1 MRVVSGRVVH
11 ENRRMRASGLEPGS
25 RALEETEAGLIVRRF
40 TFSDAVQTAAAT
52 DVRYR
57 VIVP

>member
-1 MRVVSGRVVH
+1 
-11 ENRRMRASGLEPGS
+11 MRASGLEPGS
-25 RALEETEAGLIVRRF
+25 QALEETEAGLIVRRS